1 MQTHKLLSVL
11 VAAALLASTL
21 LVAAEADA
29 VGVGVNPH
37 VYGDTTIYE
46 LDDRAL
52 NITASINS
60 IETTDNQTITK
71 VSVRILS
78 PTYDARGEVLSLDQ
92 YHRWK
97 DAGVLQYYL
106 LGGLTVDF
114 DRETS
119 IGRIWPVSSNLTGIE
134 LDNSIAAFYSHTT
147 YFALD
152 QNQDTFS
159 ARVVMPKLSE
169 GEHNVTFWAS
179 LKQNYLSFSGHVWA
193 AFYKTVTFTVDT
205 TAPDVTVV
213 SPANTSY
220 VGVVPLDF
228 SVNESTSKIS
238 HSVDGQANVTVA
250 GNVTLTDLAAG
261 WHNVTVY
268 AWDEAGNVGKSET
281 TGFSVEESSMLTTE
295 TAVAIAVVVAATVLA
310 VFLVIRRLRKSL
322 G

>member
-11 VAAALLASTL
+11 VAAALLASILT
-21 LVAAEADA
+21 VVSEAGA
-29 VGVGVNPH
+29 VGVGVTAH

-46 LDDRAL
+46 LKGRAL

-60 IETTDNQTITK
+60 IETADNQTTAK
-71 VSVRILS
+71 VAVKILS
-78 PTYDARGEVLSLDQ
+78 PTYDARGEVLSLNE

-97 DAGVLQYYL
+97 EAGVLQYYL
-106 LGGLTVDF
+106 LAGLTVDF

-152 QNQDTFS
+152 QNQNTFT
-159 ARVVMPKLSE
+159 AIVTLPELSD
-169 GEHNVTFWAS
+169 GTHNLTFWAS

-205 TAPDVTVV
+205 TAPDATVI

-220 VGVVPLDF
+220 VGVVSLDV

-238 HSVDGQANVTVA
+238 YSLDGQANVTVA

-268 AWDEAGNVGKSET
+268 AWDEAENVGKSET
-281 TGFSVEESSMLTTE
+281 AGFSVEEPSMWTAE
-295 TAVAIAVVVAATVLA
+295 TAAVIAVVVAAAVLA
-310 VFLVIRRLRKSL
+310 VFLVMRRLRKSL